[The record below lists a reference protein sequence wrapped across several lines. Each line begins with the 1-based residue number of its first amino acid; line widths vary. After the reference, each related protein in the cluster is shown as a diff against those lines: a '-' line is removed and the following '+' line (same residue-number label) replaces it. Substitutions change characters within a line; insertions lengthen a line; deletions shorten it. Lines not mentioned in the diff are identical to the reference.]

1 MATTI
6 RDAAN
11 DELDAILAI
20 NNDAVPNVTTLNA
33 EELASFHREAGYF
46 RVAISDGHLAGFLIA
61 LLPEHDYGSPN
72 FQWFKGNYDQ
82 FVYIDRVVVASGFR
96 GLGIGNVFYADV
108 QSYAELRAPYLTC
121 EVNLQPR
128 NDVSLLFHGAH
139 GFQEVG
145 QQVAGEK
152 RVSLLA
158 KKLPS
163 FEFVQERY
171 GSGIASIPG

>member
-6 RDAAN
+6 RDAA
-11 DELDAILAI
+11 DSELDAILAI
-20 NNDAVPNVTTLNA
+20 NNDAVPNVTTLTP
-33 EELASFHREAGYF
+33 EELAAFHRDAGYF
-46 RVAISDGHLAGFLIA
+46 RVAISQGHLAGFLIA

-128 NDVSLLFHGAH
+128 NDVSLLFHGAQ
-139 GFQEVG
+139 GFHEVG
-145 QQVAGEK
+145 QQVDGEK

-158 KKLPS
+158 KRLPS
-163 FEFVQERY
+163 FEFIQERY
-171 GSGIASIPG
+171 GTAVSPVAS